1 MRQAA
6 IGYANQPR
14 DMDPRSTEAWAL
26 AEASRRLMAA
36 ARADDKGESL
46 REALRL
52 NQRLWSIFQ
61 ASLIDPECA
70 LPKDIRDNVLALSV
84 LMDRNIIQRLADL
97 DGSKIDPII
106 AINRAIAE
114 GLSMSP
120 AEGAPQ
126 SGVSEQAGKAQ
137 PGSVQPGMVRPGAVM
152 SDSATA
158 PSARPILNVS
168 A

>member
-1 MRQAA
+1 MKQAA

-61 ASLIDPECA
+61 ASLIDPESQ

-84 LMDRNIIQRLADL
+84 MVDRHLVQRLADL
-97 DGSKIDPII
+97 DGSKIEPII

-114 GLSMSP
+114 GLSMTP
-120 AEGAPQ
+120 AAASGKPTAPL
-126 SGVSEQAGKAQ
+126 Q
-137 PGSVQPGMVRPGAVM
+137 PSTVM

>member
-1 MRQAA
+1 MKAA
-6 IGYANQPR
+6 TGYASQPK

-36 ARADDKGESL
+36 ARVTDDAGESL
-46 REALRL
+46 RAALIL

-61 ASLIDPECA
+61 ASLIDPSCE

-84 LMDRNIIQRLADL
+84 MVDRHVMQRLGDL
-97 DGSKIDPII
+97 DGTKIQPII
-106 AINRAIAE
+106 DINRSIAE

-120 AEGAPQ
+120 PAGALAP
-126 SGVSEQAGKAQ
+126 
-137 PGSVQPGMVRPGAVM
+137 
-152 SDSATA
+152 TA
-158 PSARPILNVS
+158 PTRPSEAPLVGSHARPVMNVT

>member
-1 MRQAA
+1 MKQAA

-14 DMDPRSTEAWAL
+14 DTDPRSTEAWAL
-26 AEASRRLMAA
+26 AEASRRLITA

-61 ASLIDPECA
+61 GSLIDPECA

-84 LMDRNIIQRLADL
+84 LVDRHIMQRLADL
-97 DGSKIDPII
+97 DGTKIEPII
-106 AINRAIAE
+106 SINRAIAE
-114 GLSMSP
+114 GLSMTP
-120 AEGAPQ
+120 QDNAAP
-126 SGVSEQAGKAQ
+126 KA
-137 PGSVQPGMVRPGAVM
+137 PTAPVQPHTVM
-152 SDSATA
+152 TDSAAA